1 MSRRGIPSTL
11 VVVLVASLMMAA
23 PVSAAIG
30 AGAGAPAIGSS
41 DTAPTP
47 ALDTSGHS
55 IQITSDSGVDGAM
68 NQSVAVET
76 NTTYTLSGWIKTEN
90 VQAGS
95 GYGAQLN
102 VHELGEASLT
112 ESVTGTQEWTYVE
125 TTVNSGG
132 NEELQ
137 INALLGG
144 WGTSTGTAYYDDIR
158 FENPQGE
165 NLLANG
171 DLETGSLAPWTAQ
184 TWEGSGDGTL
194 TNQESVA
201 TGDVSSR
208 TVQSHTV
215 QPGGETLVT
224 VDVETNETENFT
236 VVEHFDPAFDS
247 VEIVDADG
255 AAFAE
260 VRNANDAVFATYT
273 DRSEA
278 TLTYRVTLGDSS
290 SVQEG
295 DSYSLSGFTHSDGDR
310 SATGGQ
316 DQITVGPEDI
326 GQPLVQSE
334 RTVDT
339 GDLQTDG
346 TATVTVN
353 ANPGEAS
360 DFIIYEDFA
369 PAFESVD
376 IVDADGADVTGVRNN
391 ESLFAAYNE
400 RESVSLVYE
409 VEVGSASSYSFDG
422 TTNTETTKGTYD
434 RRTTG
439 TDTLTVDGPGGGDD
453 PSTNGTVQFAQEE
466 YEFAPGETQTLTV
479 ETDADSVAGHQTR
492 IEFDPDMVTVES
504 VEAGDIGSAIV
515 VNRDNENGTVTAAQA
530 QAGETDAPTLLNL
543 TVTFE
548 GDEGDSA
555 ELAFDR
561 EYTSLFDAETN
572 AIDVAWRDATIQSG
586 TPGDVN
592 LDGEV
597 DTRDAILIQQYIAG
611 QDPGGEDTVFNPA
624 LADINGDGSVTI
636 TDVLAVL
643 ERGVDS

>member
-1 MSRRGIPSTL
+1 MSRHRALSTL
-11 VVVLVASLMMAA
+11 VVVLTASMMLVAPA
-23 PVSAAIG
+23 SAAIG
-30 AGAGAPAIGSS
+30 AGVGAPAVDSS

-55 IQITSDSGVDGAM
+55 IQISSDSGVDGAV

-95 GYGAQLN
+95 GYGAQFN
-102 VHELGEASLT
+102 VHELAQDSLT
-112 ESVTGTQEWTYVE
+112 ESVTGTQGWTYVE
-125 TTVNSGG
+125 TTVNSGS

-137 INALLGG
+137 INALFGG
-144 WGTSTGTAYYDDIR
+144 WGTSTGTAYYDDVR

-165 NLLANG
+165 NLLSNG
-171 DLETGSLAPWTAQ
+171 DLETGSMDAWSPQ
-184 TWEGSGDGTL
+184 TWDGSADYGVSD
-194 TNQESVA
+194 QESVA
-201 TGDVSSR
+201 TGDVSTR
-208 TVQSHTV
+208 TVEDHTV

-224 VDVETNETENFT
+224 VDIETNGAENFT
-236 VVEHFDPAFDS
+236 AIENFNPAFEN

-260 VRNANDAVFATYT
+260 VRDANDAVFATYT

-278 TLTYRVTLGDSS
+278 TLTYRVTVGDSS
-290 SVQEG
+290 EVQEG
-295 DSYSLSGFTHSDGDR
+295 DRYGLSGFTHSDGDR

-360 DFIIYEDFA
+360 NFIIYEDFS
-369 PAFESVD
+369 PAFESVE
-376 IVDADGADVTGVRNN
+376 IVDADGADVTGIRNN
-391 ESLFAAYNE
+391 ESLFASYSE

-409 VEVGSASSYSFDG
+409 VEVGDASSYSFDG
-422 TTNTETTKGTYD
+422 TTNTDTTKGTYD
-434 RRTTG
+434 RRTLG
-439 TDTLTVDGPGGGDD
+439 TDTLTVNDGTPD
-453 PSTNGTVQFAQEE
+453 TNGTVQFTQEE
-466 YEFAPGETQTLTV
+466 YVFAPGETQTLTV
-479 ETDADSVAGHQTR
+479 ETTAESVAGHQTR
-492 IEFDPDMVTVES
+492 IEFDPDMMTVES
-504 VEAGDIGSAIV
+504 VEAGDIDSSIV

-530 QAGETDAPTLLNL
+530 QAGETDAPTLLHL

-555 ELAFDR
+555 SLAFDGA
-561 EYTSLFDAETN
+561 YTSVFDAETN
-572 AIDVAWRDATIQSG
+572 RIDTDWRNATVQSG

-597 DTRDAILIQQYIAG
+597 DTRDAILIQQHLAG
-611 QDPGGEDTVFNPA
+611 QNPGGEDTVFRPA

-643 ERGVDS
+643 ERAVDN